1 LGLFSVKTSH
11 PLSDEKERE
20 RVLRRLASGE
30 SLAALKEAT
39 DWFKSLSDAH
49 GIPFAVRSALM
60 LQIDN
65 AAQRPARALGRVYL
79 TTPHLAE
86 RDALNLWRASRGFWA
101 QLGVTYS
108 ACLADFAQSSERP
121 ESNRVELTRLT
132 VRLLRA
138 YAVRLQWSQYRYWP
152 VSDLFWQNVGRAYL
166 YALDNGYV
174 RREISVYPGD
184 REQTNVEREYLR
196 ALVFQVSAT
205 DSLLPFEIE
214 IAGLLIA
221 HLREWF
227 EITTEPH
234 AGFAY
239 SIDPERRSSPSRIVS
254 KLEPSLSRVYFST
267 VGALR
272 RLQQLQET
280 LERGELPH
288 DMEVARYQ
296 SPQMILPV
304 VRHLAAQ
311 WAEQPRK
318 REYGRYRARM
328 QVTAVSGLDTIRR
341 CLVWPA
347 LAQSMT
353 KKWTIEDVSLGGF
366 RARIPLEPEKQLRIG
381 TLLGFQLEGS
391 HDWIVGVVRR
401 ASRESET
408 RGLAGVET
416 LSKNAIAVTLGR
428 DGPVDALLLDPPEEG
443 DTVRLL
449 LRETGENWEGSIPCA
464 VLGTTFGLVLVELVE
479 RGADFQ
485 LVRCRVVE
493 SP

>member
-1 LGLFSVKTSH
+1 VGLFSVKSSH
-11 PLSDEKERE
+11 PLSDDKERE

-39 DWFKSLSDAH
+39 DWLKTLSSTRSMS
-49 GIPFAVRSALM
+49 FAQRSALI

-79 TTPHLAE
+79 TTPQLSE
-86 RDALNLWRASRGFWA
+86 RDGLNLWRASRGFWA
-101 QLGVTYS
+101 QLGATYS
-108 ACLADFAQSSERP
+108 ACLGDFAQSSERP
-121 ESNRVELTRLT
+121 EANRVELTRLT
-132 VRLLRA
+132 VRLVRA

-174 RREISVYPGD
+174 RREISAYPGD
-184 REQTNVEREYLR
+184 REQTTVEGEYLS

-214 IAGLLIA
+214 IAGALIA
-221 HLREWF
+221 HLRDWY
-227 EITTEPH
+227 EIANEPH
-234 AGFAY
+234 TGY
-239 SIDPERRSSPSRIVS
+239 SYSVDPERRSAPSRIVS

-267 VGALR
+267 VRALR
-272 RLQQLQET
+272 QLHRMQET
-280 LERGELPH
+280 LEAGELPH
-288 DMEVARYQ
+288 DITVARYQ

-311 WAEQPRK
+311 WAEHPRK
-318 REYGRYRARM
+318 REHGRYRARM
-328 QVTAVSGLDTIRR
+328 SVTAVSGLATIRR

-353 KKWTIEDVSLGGF
+353 KKWVIEDVSLGGF
-366 RARIPLEPEKQLRIG
+366 RARIPLEPEKQLPIG

-401 ASRESET
+401 AARESET

-416 LSKNAIAVTLGR
+416 LSKNAIAVTVGQ
-428 DGPVDALLLDPPEEG
+428 DGPADALLLDPPEEG

-449 LRETGENWEGSIPCA
+449 LREAGEDWEGIMPCA
-464 VLGTTFGLVLVELVE
+464 VLGTTFGLLRIELVE